1 MKTNRFTLGILAPVD
16 AGKTTLAE
24 ALLYQGGNIRTLGRV
39 DHRNALFDYYRQE
52 RERGITIFSKCAQLT
67 LGSKEVSLLDTPGH
81 ADFSAEMERALSVM
95 DYAVL
100 VISGTEGVQSHTHT
114 LFSLLRRYH
123 VPAFLFVSKMDR
135 PEADRAAVCR
145 QLKEEL
151 QETCVDITGYRDRL
165 ENDEEFREEIA
176 LCDEKLTE
184 RYLNGEPIGAEDL
197 RQLIAEEKLYP
208 CLFGSAREL
217 QGIRELMEA
226 LEELSICPDY
236 PEAFGGRIFKVA
248 RDEKG
253 SRVTYLKV
261 TGGSLN
267 VRQEVPGTDG
277 TRSKISQIRIYSGGR
292 YDTVSEVPA
301 GTVCGVT
308 GPETALAGQGLGF
321 ETEEIRPELVP
332 VFTYSVLPPEGTD
345 LHQLFRKLQQ
355 MTEEEPDLAAEW
367 KEETQEIL
375 LRLMG
380 EVQIEVLQ
388 QEMEER
394 FGIKAELGEGAVV
407 YQETVA
413 EPVIGIGHYEPLR
426 HYAEVH
432 IRIEPGERGSGLA
445 FANECPDELL
455 DRGWQQTAMNCLK
468 EIRHVG
474 VLTGSALTDVKLTL
488 LSGKAHKAHSQGA
501 DFREAAARAVRQG
514 LMKADPVLLEPMY
527 AYELTVPDSQVG
539 RAMTDLNGKGAQVAP
554 PRLAGG
560 RAVFTG
566 RIPVSEVKGYGMEV
580 LSYTGG
586 KGQFA
591 VKFDGYEVCHNTA
604 EVLEACEYNPEQ
616 DREHPAGSVFC
627 RRGAGIFVPWDETD
641 AWASVPPET
650 AETTD
655 PLSEQADTAR
665 GPGASGSSARRTGG
679 GFAAA
684 FEEDRELQAIF
695 ERTYGGSNR
704 QKAKKTVSSAA
715 TVYSSR
721 REKEKKPEA
730 SYLLV
735 DGYNIIFS
743 WEELKELARVN
754 LDAAREQLMDIMSNY
769 AGYRR
774 DRLIL
779 VFDAYKV
786 KGGTEHVMRYHNIDV
801 VYTREAET
809 ADAYIERV
817 TRSIGARNDVT
828 VATSDGLEQ
837 MIIWGHGAKRMSAPE
852 LKTAVEDA
860 GMELRAYMKEQRRI
874 TGHLF
879 DDVSDR
885 DAQYL
890 ENIRLGRTEPEEE

>member
-39 DHRNALFDYYRQE
+39 DHRDALFDYYRQE

-67 LGSKEVSLLDTPGH
+67 LGRKEVSLLDTPGH

-135 PEADRAAVCR
+135 PEADRAAVYR

-151 QETCVDITGYRDRL
+151 QETCVDITGYEDRL
-165 ENDEEFREEIA
+165 KNDEEFREEIA

-184 RYLNGEPIGAEDL
+184 RYLSGEPIGAEDL
-197 RQLIAEEKLYP
+197 RQLIGEEKLYP

-267 VRQEVPGTDG
+267 VRQEVTGTDG

-301 GTVCGVT
+301 GTICGVT

-355 MTEEEPDLAAEW
+355 ITEEEPDLAAEW

-426 HYAEVH
+426 HYAEVY
-432 IRIEPGERGSGLA
+432 IRIEPGERGSGLT

-455 DRGWQQTAMNCLK
+455 DRSWQQTAMNCLK

-488 LSGKAHKAHSQGA
+488 LSGKAHKAHSQGGGFPGGGGPGGA
-501 DFREAAARAVRQG
+501 PGTDEGG
-514 LMKADPVLLEPMY
+514 L
-527 AYELTVPDSQVG
+527 
-539 RAMTDLNGKGAQVAP
+539 R
-554 PRLAGG
+554 
-560 RAVFTG
+560 
-566 RIPVSEVKGYGMEV
+566 
-580 LSYTGG
+580 
-586 KGQFA
+586 
-591 VKFDGYEVCHNTA
+591 
-604 EVLEACEYNPEQ
+604 
-616 DREHPAGSVFC
+616 PAG
-627 RRGAGIFVPWDETD
+627 
-641 AWASVPPET
+641 
-650 AETTD
+650 
-655 PLSEQADTAR
+655 ADVC
-665 GPGASGSSARRTGG
+665 
-679 GFAAA
+679 
-684 FEEDRELQAIF
+684 L
-695 ERTYGGSNR
+695 
-704 QKAKKTVSSAA
+704 
-715 TVYSSR
+715 
-721 REKEKKPEA
+721 
-730 SYLLV
+730 
-735 DGYNIIFS
+735 
-743 WEELKELARVN
+743 
-754 LDAAREQLMDIMSNY
+754 
-769 AGYRR
+769 
-774 DRLIL
+774 
-779 VFDAYKV
+779 
-786 KGGTEHVMRYHNIDV
+786 
-801 VYTREAET
+801 
-809 ADAYIERV
+809 
-817 TRSIGARNDVT
+817 
-828 VATSDGLEQ
+828 
-837 MIIWGHGAKRMSAPE
+837 
-852 LKTAVEDA
+852 
-860 GMELRAYMKEQRRI
+860 
-874 TGHLF
+874 
-879 DDVSDR
+879 
-885 DAQYL
+885 
-890 ENIRLGRTEPEEE
+890 

>member
-39 DHRNALFDYYRQE
+39 DHRDALFDYYQQE

-67 LGSKEVSLLDTPGH
+67 LGRKEVSLLDTPGH

-100 VISGTEGVQSHTHT
+100 VISGTDGVQSHTHT

-123 VPAFLFVSKMDR
+123 VPAFLFVNKMDR
-135 PEADRAAVCR
+135 PEADREAVSR
-145 QLKEEL
+145 QLKSEL
-151 QETCVDITGYRDRL
+151 QEACVDITGYRDRL
-165 ENDEEFREEIA
+165 ENDEAFREEIA
-176 LCDEKLTE
+176 LCDEALTE
-184 RYLNGEPIGAEDL
+184 RYLSGAPIGTEDL
-197 RQLIAEEKLYP
+197 RQLISGEKLYP
-208 CLFGSAREL
+208 CLFGSAREMR
-217 QGIRELMEA
+217 GIRELMDA
-226 LEELSICPDY
+226 LEELSVSPDY
-236 PEAFGGRIFKVA
+236 PEEFGGRIYKVA

-253 SRVTYLKV
+253 SRVTWLKV
-261 TGGSLN
+261 TGGSLK
-267 VRQEVPGTDG
+267 VRQEVTGTDG
-277 TRSKISQIRIYSGGR
+277 TQAKIHQIRIYSGGR

-308 GPETALAGQGLGF
+308 GPETAQAGQGLGF
-321 ETEEIRPELVP
+321 ETEEICPELVP
-332 VFTYSVLPPEGTD
+332 VFAYSVLPPEGTD
-345 LHQLFRKLQQ
+345 MHRLFLDLRQ

-367 KEETQEIL
+367 KEQTQEIL

-388 QEMEER
+388 QEIEDR
-394 FGIKAELGEGAVV
+394 FGIRAELGEGTVV

-432 IRIEPGERGSGLA
+432 IRIEPGERGSGLT
-445 FANECPDELL
+445 FANECPEELL
-455 DRGWQQTAMNCLK
+455 DRGWQHTAMTCLM
-468 EIRHVG
+468 ETGHTG

-488 LSGKAHKAHSQGA
+488 ISGKAHKAHSQGA
-501 DFREAAARAVRQG
+501 DFREAVNRAVRQG
-514 LMKADPVLLEPMY
+514 LMKADSVLLEPMY

-539 RAMTDLNGKGAQVAP
+539 RAMTDLNGKGADVAP
-554 PRLAGG
+554 PRMTEGQ
-560 RAVFTG
+560 AVFSG
-566 RIPVSEVKGYGMEV
+566 RIPVSEVRGYGMEV

-586 KGQFA
+586 KGQFS

-604 EVLEACEYNPEQ
+604 EVLAACAYSPER
-616 DREHPAGSVFC
+616 DREHPSGSVFC

-650 AETTD
+650 GGNSDTLPDRTDIPRGSAE
-655 PLSEQADTAR
+655 
-665 GPGASGSSARRTGG
+665 PGAQGSGAGG

-684 FEEDRELQAIF
+684 SEEDRELQAIF
-695 ERTYGGSNR
+695 ERTYGGANR
-704 QKAKKTVSSAA
+704 QKSKNTVRSAA
-715 TVYSSR
+715 AVYPSK

-743 WEELKELARVN
+743 WEELKGLARVN

-786 KGGTEHVMRYHNIDV
+786 KGGTEHVTRYHNIDV

-817 TRSIGARNDVT
+817 TRSIGEQNDVT

-852 LKTAVEDA
+852 LKSAVEDA
-860 GMELRAYMKEQRRI
+860 GMELRAYMREQRGI
-874 TGHLF
+874 TGRLF

-885 DAQYL
+885 DARYL
-890 ENIRLGRTEPEEE
+890 ENIRLGRIKPEEE